1 MKSEEKKSGC
11 LIIKIIY
18 RIQMTEKAN
27 FWYTSLHFSEH
38 NEMKYLCK
46 KASNLGAIE
55 NNKIWV
61 PKKLYKK
68 TLLTTFVADSQ
79 YTTLLR
85 PN

>member
-1 MKSEEKKSGC
+1 
-11 LIIKIIY
+11 
-18 RIQMTEKAN
+18 MTEKAN

-61 PKKLYKK
+61 PKKIIQK
-68 TLLTTFVADSQ
+68 TLADNLCS
-79 YTTLLR
+79 
-85 PN
+85 